1 MKPIPTV
8 QVSTAQPAPLKQK
21 RLTAPMTVDELHKL
35 QMSKLIRSFGV
46 STAMSAFRNDR
57 AARALGNHY
66 SEER

>member
-1 MKPIPTV
+1 
-8 QVSTAQPAPLKQK
+8 
-21 RLTAPMTVDELHKL
+21 MTVDELHKL